1 MNIGNYIQN
10 EDDTDEIITS
20 KPTKEEYE
28 QAKKDYQMFCSWLCR
43 CRDKRNELIDALAI
57 ERQNELMYEKLAE
70 KHRNT
75 IRRYEIY
82 EEIEAEKTKKKM
94 R

>member
-1 MNIGNYIQN
+1 MNINLNILNQ
-10 EDDTDEIITS
+10 EDTDEIIMS

-28 QAKKDYQMFCSWLCR
+28 QAKKDYQMFCSWLKMCK
-43 CRDKRNELIDALAI
+43 DKKNELIDALAV
-57 ERQNELMYEKLAE
+57 ERQNELLYQKLAE
-70 KHRNT
+70 KHRDT

-82 EEIEAEKTKKKM
+82 EELENENSKK

>member
-1 MNIGNYIQN
+1 MNTNNYIQN
-10 EDDTDEIITS
+10 ETDNEDTSIS

-28 QAKKDYQMFCSWLCR
+28 QAKKDYQMFCSWLKMCK
-43 CRDKRNELIDALAI
+43 DKKNELIDALAV
-57 ERQNELMYEKLAE
+57 ERQNELLYQQLAE
-70 KHRNT
+70 KHRDT

-82 EEIEAEKTKKKM
+82 EELENKNSKK